1 MANHSF
7 SRRRFLAGTGLLLA
21 GTTLK
26 LHSTNLVDESLDA
39 GDPIIDIH
47 QHTDYTGRTNNQ
59 LIAHQRTLGIAT
71 TMLLPAGSQGV
82 SVSPHQGFSN
92 GFNAGL
98 TVQSVGYKD
107 VKE

>member
-26 LHSTNLVDESLDA
+26 LHSTTLVDESLDA

-47 QHTDYTGRTNNQ
+47 QHTDYTGRPNNQ
-59 LIAHQRTLGIAT
+59 LIAHQRTMSSEEHTSALQSLMRISYAVFCLQKKKPNYTLT
-71 TMLLPAGSQGV
+71 T
-82 SVSPHQGFSN
+82 
-92 GFNAGL
+92 
-98 TVQSVGYKD
+98 TY
-107 VKE
+107 